1 MASVDVKHHVYLLTN
16 QPTLFHNTEE
26 AVGNFTAETAPPTT
40 LTPLS
45 ATSGDTKSNVAVQFD
60 INNHNSGNRDAGVVP
75 SHDGSATSNHNVG
88 EPGAGSP
95 GSDGDTGNVKID
107 LSDGEDL
114 NLRCACVYVCV
125 CVCVCGGGWGGWVGE
140 WVCVCV
146 GGGMIIK
153 QDPYAKCS

>member
-1 MASVDVKHHVYLLTN
+1 MNLMVSVDVKHHVYLPAN
-16 QPTLFHNTEE
+16 QPTLFHNADE

-45 ATSGDTKSNVAVQFD
+45 ATSGDTKSDVAVQFD
-60 INNHNSGNRDAGVVP
+60 INNHNSGGSGSRDAGVVP

-88 EPGAGSP
+88 DPGAGSP

-114 NLRCACVYVCV
+114 NLRRVRACVRACV
-125 CVCVCGGGWGGWVGE
+125 R
-140 WVCVCV
+140 
-146 GGGMIIK
+146 
-153 QDPYAKCS
+153 